1 MKKLFL
7 ITFIY
12 FSASLT
18 GLLKGIITP
27 FNESQQTIAIYN
39 NTYSPITAQ
48 LSEQDF
54 PSGSSKTINSIEL
67 QPGQFKVLLQEYPNL
82 LCAAISQMAILEIK
96 ISDSKNPS
104 NSTIVT
110 LPTTK
115 TCTYG
120 LQPIMVNV
128 EKNEKWEIKASTQK
142 LLSLPSSIMLPSKP
156 AWEL

>member
-7 ITFIY
+7 ITLIY
-12 FSASLT
+12 FSVSLT
-18 GLLKGIITP
+18 GLLNAITLP
-27 FNESQQTIAIYN
+27 SNQLQQTIAIYN
-39 NTYSPITAQ
+39 NTYSQITAQ

-54 PSGSSKTINSIEL
+54 MSGGSRTINTVEV
-67 QPGQFKVLLQEYPNL
+67 QPGQSKVLLEEYPYL
-82 LCAAISQMAILEIK
+82 ACAAVSQMVILEIK
-96 ISDSKNPS
+96 IFEIKNPN
-104 NSTIVT
+104 NSTTIT

-115 TCTYG
+115 ACTYG

-128 EKNEKWEIKASTQK
+128 EKNEKGEIKASTQK